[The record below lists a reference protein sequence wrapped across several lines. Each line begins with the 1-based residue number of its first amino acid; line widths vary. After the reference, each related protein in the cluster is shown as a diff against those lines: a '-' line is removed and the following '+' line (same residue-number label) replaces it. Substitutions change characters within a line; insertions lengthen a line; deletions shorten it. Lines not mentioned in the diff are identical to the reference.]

1 MKILGLVLMTF
12 FIATNGCEDMKDT
25 VIEYN
30 AMSRGYYRTVVVKD
44 QAVTVTTQRKG
55 EPITTKLSQED
66 LKVIADMVNDIDLE
80 GVPDLKAPTEAR
92 FYDGAPIANLKI
104 TKDGEVYESQS
115 FDHGQP
121 PAQLKKLVE
130 KLLSY
135 APEENN
141 ED

>member
-1 MKILGLVLMTF
+1 MVAFL
-12 FIATNGCEDMKDT
+12 AANGCEDMKDT

-30 AMSRGYYRTVVVKD
+30 AMSRGYYRTIVVKNE
-44 QAVTVTTQRKG
+44 AVTVTMQRKG
-55 EPITTKLSQED
+55 EAKTTKLSADD
-66 LKVIADMVNDIDLE
+66 LKTIADMVKDIDLE
-80 GVPDLKAPTEAR
+80 GIPDLKSPTEAR

-104 TKDGEVYESQS
+104 TRNGEVYESQS

-121 PAQLKKLVE
+121 PAPLKKLVE

-135 APEENN
+135 APEEQN

>member
-1 MKILGLVLMTF
+1 MTF
-12 FIATNGCEDMKDT
+12 FLAANGCEDMKDT
-25 VIEYN
+25 VIEYT
-30 AMSRGYYRTVVVKD
+30 ALSRGYYRTIIVKD
-44 QAVTVTTQRKG
+44 EAVVVTTQRKG
-55 EPITTKLSQED
+55 EPTTTKLPQDD
-66 LKVIADMVNDIDLE
+66 LKAIADMVKDIDLE
-80 GVPDLKAPTEAR
+80 GIPDLKAPTEAR

-104 TKDGEVYESQS
+104 TKNGEVYESQA

-135 APEENN
+135 APQENN